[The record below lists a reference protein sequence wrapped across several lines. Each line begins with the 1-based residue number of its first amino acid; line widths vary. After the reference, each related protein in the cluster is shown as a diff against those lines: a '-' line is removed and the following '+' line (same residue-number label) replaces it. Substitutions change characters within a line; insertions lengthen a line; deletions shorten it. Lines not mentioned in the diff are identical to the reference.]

1 MTLPNLSI
9 DLDRFWGTIEAS
21 AAIGPGRKGGL
32 RRLALDAA
40 DAEMRR
46 LFIGWCEA
54 AGCTVR
60 VDRLGSIFARR
71 AGRDESLA
79 PVLIGSHLDTQVAG
93 GRYDGIVGV
102 LAGLEVLRSLD
113 DLGIETERPIE
124 VVNWTNEEGARF
136 TPPMMA
142 SQVFAGRQ
150 TLDWALARTDESGVT
165 VAEALTE
172 HGLAGDAP
180 VGGRAIDSYF
190 ELHIEQGPAL
200 EAAGAPLG
208 IVNGGYVAR
217 GLRIGIEGDN
227 AHSGPTPMH
236 KRRNA
241 LVGAAQVAV
250 AVDEIGWR
258 FAHLDGK
265 TTVARLEA
273 WPNKPGILS
282 SEATLFVD
290 FRSPDAPTTDAM
302 ESAIR
307 SALPEAARRGNC
319 AVTVLEDWTFGGPA
333 FDPELMDLCRRT
345 AERLGV
351 ATLDLMSQA
360 GHDAYHL
367 SHLCPSVLLFSPCVD
382 GISHNE
388 AEATTPGD
396 QAPAATVLLNA
407 VAERAGVARGA

>member
-9 DLDRFWGTIEAS
+9 DVDRFWATIEAS

-46 LFIGWCEA
+46 LFVTWCEA
-54 AGCTVR
+54 AGYSVS
-60 VDRLGSIFARR
+60 VDRLGNLFARR

-79 PVLIGSHLDTQVAG
+79 PVLIGSHLDTQAAG

-150 TLDWALARTDESGVT
+150 TVAWALARTDDAGVT
-165 VAEALTE
+165 VAEALAE

-190 ELHIEQGPAL
+190 ELHIEQGPEL
-200 EAAGAPLG
+200 EAAGVPLG
-208 IVNGGYVAR
+208 IVTGGYVAR
-217 GLRIGIEGDN
+217 GMRIGIAGDN

-236 KRRNA
+236 KRKNA

-290 FRSPDAPTTDAM
+290 FRSPDAATTERIEA
-302 ESAIR
+302 EIR
-307 SALPEAARRGNC
+307 AALPEAARRSNC
-319 AVTVLEDWTFGGPA
+319 AVEILEDWTFGGPA
-333 FDPELMDLCRRT
+333 FDPGLMDLCRST
-345 AERLGV
+345 ADRLGV

-367 SHLCPSVLLFSPCVD
+367 SHLCPSVLLFTPCVD
-382 GISHNE
+382 GVSHNE
-388 AEATTPGD
+388 GEATTAAD
-396 QAPAATVLLNA
+396 QAPGVAVLLNA
-407 VAERAGVARGA
+407 VAERAGIAPA